1 MTVSIHCQVIGVIIG
16 TDLLRIRFKEKKE
29 ADMVINR
36 SDMKV
41 EDKERMRDGEGSVHL
56 TYLLDASTQKNARLF
71 AEITLNP
78 GCSIGNHRH
87 DSETE
92 YYFILSGTGLVN
104 DNGREVQVKQGDS
117 IITGDG
123 ASHNIKNTG
132 SVPLVFH
139 AIIITH

>member
-1 MTVSIHCQVIGVIIG
+1 M
-16 TDLLRIRFKEKKE
+16 
-29 ADMVINR
+29 
-36 SDMKV
+36 
-41 EDKERMRDGEGSVHL
+41 HL

-104 DNGREVQVKQGDS
+104 DNGKEVQIKQGDS